1 MSLDKQEKQKIDKWT
16 SHLRSL
22 GRKRTKAIPN
32 YVCAFCEK
40 PMTSEQE
47 IQNGYCDACIKFL
60 RNNLNNVLPKEIK
73 KVRENQF
80 VFR

>member
-1 MSLDKQEKQKIDKWT
+1 MSLGKQEKQKIDKWT

-22 GRKRTKAIPN
+22 GRHQRPVPKFA
-32 YVCAFCEK
+32 CAFCER
-40 PMTSEQE
+40 PMTSKREVKQ
-47 IQNGYCDACIKFL
+47 GYCDTCIKYL